1 MLNRRRGKMSSES
14 KSNQQSEHELNIG
27 REYLKDYLRSVYGV
41 SMSGARSIRTE
52 LMDAGHHAASCLVAD
67 EFLFRLLARF
77 NDLDIAPCDGFI
89 SMAELVHA
97 INVPHLYFD
106 ADDLRMLH
114 LLQRYFPAIQ
124 DICAVENTNEG
135 PHDGVSRHD
144 LEILSTSETKGCAA
158 LRKRLND
165 EFSVKERA

>member
-1 MLNRRRGKMSSES
+1 MR
-14 KSNQQSEHELNIG
+14 KS
-27 REYLKDYLRSVYGV
+27 GV
-41 SMSGARSIRTE
+41 RSIRTE
-52 LMDAGHHAASCLVAD
+52 LSEAGHHAASCLVGD

-114 LLQRYFPAIQ
+114 LLKLYFPAIK
-124 DICAVENTNEG
+124 DLCVVENTNES
-135 PHDGVSRHD
+135 PHDGISRYD
-144 LEILSTSETKGCAA
+144 LEILSTSETKSCSA
-158 LRKRLND
+158 LRKRLN
-165 EFSVKERA
+165 EQFAAKERA